1 MSASANSSGYAA
13 SQIGTSS
20 GSVAIRSR
28 RKTITPTSRNAL
40 HSSRPTAETGRPSRP
55 SVREMWAGSGLG
67 ASGNGVHDA
76 DGRAVCGRGRI
87 TRVVCGEP
95 ITICVWPAHS
105 SSSVE
110 AAGARELAGVGDAVG
125 VDVVPPSVKAG

>member
-20 GSVAIRSR
+20 GTVAIRSR

-40 HSSRPTAETGRPSRP
+40 HSSRATADMGRPSRP
-55 SVREMWAGSGLG
+55 SVREMWAGSGL
-67 ASGNGVHDA
+67 AATMGNGDDDA

-95 ITICVWPAHS
+95 MTICVWPAQS

-110 AAGARELAGVGDAVG
+110 AED
-125 VDVVPPSVKAG
+125 D